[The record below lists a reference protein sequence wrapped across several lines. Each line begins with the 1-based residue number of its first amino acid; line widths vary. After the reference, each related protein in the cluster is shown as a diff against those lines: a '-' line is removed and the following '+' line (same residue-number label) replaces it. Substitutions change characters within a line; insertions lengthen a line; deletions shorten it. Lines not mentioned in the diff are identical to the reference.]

1 MCYGFVIFIISYTNN
16 NAAYVAVEETYGDVS
31 YNGHAKKGEEFRN
44 DMTNFGILMEIKGI
58 EPDPVLYAAPG
69 EADDA
74 IQTLLDERSNS
85 MCRYTLI
92 EWEFIF
98 SEPIELDAD
107 AFLFEMG
114 IGMD

>member
-1 MCYGFVIFIISYTNN
+1 MYTADLRITAQYYENYSDNDTPYWKPKGGVEFIIR
-16 NAAYVAVEETYGDVS
+16 D
-31 YNGHAKKGEEFRN
+31 
-44 DMTNFGILMEIKGI
+44 I

-69 EADDA
+69 EADSA
-74 IQTLLDERSNS
+74 IQILLDEKSNGV
-85 MCRYTLI
+85 CRYTLI

-98 SEPIELDAD
+98 AEPVELDAD

>member
-1 MCYGFVIFIISYTNN
+1 MYTADLRITAQYQENYNHSGEGAPYWKNKGGVEFII
-16 NAAYVAVEETYGDVS
+16 
-31 YNGHAKKGEEFRN
+31 R
-44 DMTNFGILMEIKGI
+44 GI

-69 EADDA
+69 EAEDA
-74 IQTLLDERSNS
+74 IQTLLDEHSNS

-92 EWEFIF
+92 SWEFIY

>member
-1 MCYGFVIFIISYTNN
+1 MYT
-16 NAAYVAVEETYGDVS
+16 ADLRITAQYEENYGDS
-31 YNGHAKKGEEFRN
+31 ATPYWKMKGGTEF
-44 DMTNFGILMEIKGI
+44 IIKGI

-69 EADDA
+69 EAESA
-74 IQTLLDERSNS
+74 IQILLDEHSNG

-92 EWEFIF
+92 DWEFIYAK
-98 SEPIELDAD
+98 PIELDAD